1 MNKNKK
7 YVPKG
12 VDTIEEI
19 YKGYVINEDVE
30 SEKNKFEFLIEKMMK
45 NIKWYK

>member
-7 YVPKG
+7 YAPKG

-30 SEKNKFEFLIEKMMK
+30 NEKNKFEFFNRKDDEKHKM
-45 NIKWYK
+45 I